1 MNASTNIPPSD
12 SRPVVTDGLSKT
24 YESLFGGRK
33 VVALDSLSLSVEK
46 GEIFGL
52 LGPNGAGKTT
62 LLKLLLGIV
71 QPSSGSARLF
81 GRSINLPIARAGLG
95 FLPEN
100 HRFPPFLT
108 ASQTLLVYG
117 RLANLDTVDIRLR
130 APELLTKVGLSEWAD
145 ARIKEFSKGMT
156 QRLGIAQ
163 ALLNEPDLLFLD
175 EPTDGVDPIGRRK
188 IRDLLESLKADGMT
202 IFLNSHLL
210 SEVEMV
216 CTRIGIL
223 HRGRLVHYGSV
234 QELTRTAGI
243 YRIYVAPGDAAI
255 VAESFPSITI
265 SPSDSA
271 EAGSF
276 VTIDAQN
283 VEELNN
289 WIDRFREYRVRI
301 LSIVPD
307 QASLETRFI
316 EIIAELD
323 GDSANIPRFTDSS
336 ASSGSSDSLPAED
349 HKEGVA

>member
-1 MNASTNIPPSD
+1 MNASNDIPSSD
-12 SRPVVTDGLSKT
+12 THPVVTDGLSKT
-24 YESLFGGRK
+24 YASLFGRRK

-71 QPSSGSARLF
+71 QPSSGSASLF
-81 GRSINLPIARAGLG
+81 GQSIDLPVARARLG

-117 RLANLDTVDIRLR
+117 RLANLDTADIRQR
-130 APELLTKVGLSEWAD
+130 SPELLKKVGLSEWAD
-145 ARIKEFSKGMT
+145 ARLKEFSKGMT

-163 ALLNEPDLLFLD
+163 ALLNQPDLLFLD

-188 IRDLLESLKADGMT
+188 IRDLLESLKADGTT

-210 SEVEMV
+210 SEVEMI
-216 CTRIGIL
+216 CTRVGIL

-234 QELTRTAGI
+234 QELTRTAGT
-243 YRIYVAPGDAAI
+243 YRIYVAPGDEAI

-265 SPSDSA
+265 SPAISAESDS
-271 EAGSF
+271 
-276 VTIDAQN
+276 VITIDAKN
-283 VEELNN
+283 AEELNT
-289 WIDRFREYRVRI
+289 WIDRFRDKQVRI
-301 LSIVPD
+301 LSIAPD
-307 QASLETRFI
+307 QASLETRFM

-323 GDSANIPRFTDSS
+323 GGSADVPRFTDTTASSESS
-336 ASSGSSDSLPAED
+336 AAPPAAGHE
-349 HKEGVA
+349 EGAV